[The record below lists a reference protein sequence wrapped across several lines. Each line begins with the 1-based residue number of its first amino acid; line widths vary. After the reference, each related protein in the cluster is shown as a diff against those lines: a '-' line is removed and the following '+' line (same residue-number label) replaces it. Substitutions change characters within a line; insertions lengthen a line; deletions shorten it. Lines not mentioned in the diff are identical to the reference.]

1 MDISNDFTKTVDILH
16 RAMDASLVRRDV
28 IANNIANADVPNF
41 KRSVV
46 NFESEL
52 KRALDS
58 AKNKPAL
65 ELTLTDPKH
74 IPNWRERD
82 YREVQPRRVLDYV
95 TTAKNNGNN
104 VDPEEEMMVSY
115 RDRTRCRRLSLQ
127 EEAPMNLCSDQILHH
142 RVSGSGTEGDIRI
155 SGRSAAHGREPD
167 RGIVNEI
174 VDGDGHSGIPGRDDD
189 IDQRT
194 GGG

>member
-1 MDISNDFTKTVDILH
+1 MNITNDFTKTVDILH

-58 AKNKPAL
+58 EKNKPAL
-65 ELTLTDPKH
+65 ELILTDPKH

-104 VDPEEEMMVSY
+104 VDPEEEMM
-115 RDRTRCRRLSLQ
+115 LSVQNQLMYTLMAQ
-127 EEAPMNLCSDQILHH
+127 AQTFEFGQINLVL
-142 RVSGSGTEGDIRI
+142 R
-155 SGRSAAHGREPD
+155 
-167 RGIVNEI
+167 
-174 VDGDGHSGIPGRDDD
+174 
-189 IDQRT
+189 
-194 GGG
+194 

>member
-16 RAMDASLVRRDV
+16 RAMDASLVRWDV

-104 VDPEEEMMVSY
+104 VDPEEEMM
-115 RDRTRCRRLSLQ
+115 LSVQNQLMYTLMAQ
-127 EEAPMNLCSDQILHH
+127 AQTFEFGQINLVL
-142 RVSGSGTEGDIRI
+142 R
-155 SGRSAAHGREPD
+155 
-167 RGIVNEI
+167 
-174 VDGDGHSGIPGRDDD
+174 
-189 IDQRT
+189 
-194 GGG
+194 